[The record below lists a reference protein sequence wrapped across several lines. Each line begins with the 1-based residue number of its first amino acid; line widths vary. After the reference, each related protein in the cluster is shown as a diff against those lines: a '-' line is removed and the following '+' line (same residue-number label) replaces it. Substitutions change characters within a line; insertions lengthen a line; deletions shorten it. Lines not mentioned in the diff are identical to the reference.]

1 MVPFK
6 PVIVANIA
14 IFRKSTANFS
24 ITLSILLQDNMVVAR
39 QHRGL
44 DQASNL
50 VWACHRCNLQKVSNL
65 TGIDPVT
72 GEVAP
77 LFNLRRDRWEDTLPF
92 AARTLMD

>member
-1 MVPFK
+1 
-6 PVIVANIA
+6 
-14 IFRKSTANFS
+14 
-24 ITLSILLQDNMVVAR
+24 MVVAR

-44 DQASNL
+44 DEASNL

-77 LFNLRRDRWEDTLPF
+77 LFNLRRDRWEDHF
-92 AARTLMD
+92 AFRGAHIDGLSSSSGATVRVLSLNDVAISNAGVNCWR